1 MYVNGSENKFILKT
15 GSYSDFAVFE
25 PGARHSFDEA
35 AGKNIANPTAALL
48 FAVKIMELFWKK
60 MSEYWMILNF

>member
-1 MYVNGSENKFILKT
+1 MYVNGSENKCILKT

-48 FAVKIMELFWKK
+48 ARVLLLGARVLCGVGTRIFKF
-60 MSEYWMILNF
+60 